1 MCADY
6 ATIILIVPAEKVNR
20 TGRKICWI
28 DVGAPQCGTPED
40 DG

>member
-20 TGRKICWI
+20 TGRKFGRSLLVKLAIFQQLR
-28 DVGAPQCGTPED
+28 AL
-40 DG
+40 